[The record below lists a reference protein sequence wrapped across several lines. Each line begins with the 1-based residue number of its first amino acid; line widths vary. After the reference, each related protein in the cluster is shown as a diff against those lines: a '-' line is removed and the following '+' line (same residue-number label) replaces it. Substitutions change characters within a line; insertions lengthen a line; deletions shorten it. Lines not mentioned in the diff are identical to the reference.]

1 LLFDVRY
8 YKKSPLEVSRG
19 DFFVYTIV
27 MLSSGKQTS
36 VVQKQLPQAFNEVFF
51 PPLILA
57 ASVEFNF
64 EMVFLSNFNLLE
76 AFFFIVFLFRIIRE
90 Y

>member
-1 LLFDVRY
+1 MFGLAEN
-8 YKKSPLEVSRG
+8 PLWRFQRG
-19 DFFVYTIV
+19 FFVYTIV
-27 MLSSGKQTS
+27 TLSSGKQTS